1 MTLFRVAVPSRPG
14 VAQGPAA
21 SACAGGITNATMAA
35 PSKRTR
41 IPPRWPRRAISL
53 VQTDGQTE
61 TVAQVSPHPDPPP
74 RGGRVEGHPYR
85 CAPGLA
91 SEPGRPLARRA
102 HRHPGLLLRVSL
114 PTAVSAPGAAHLC
127 RPPARVLDGDHGRRD
142 RVCARLHRSDLGPA
156 GRSLR
161 PHAH

>member
-14 VAQGPAA
+14 VAHGPAA
-21 SACAGGITNATMAA
+21 SACAGGITNATIAA

-53 VQTDGQTE
+53 VQTDRQTE
-61 TVAQVSPHPDPPP
+61 TGAQV
-74 RGGRVEGHPYR
+74 GGLRHPYR

-91 SEPGRPLARRA
+91 AEPGRPLARRA

-114 PTAVSAPGAAHLC
+114 PTAVSAPGAAPLC
-127 RPPARVLDGDHGRRD
+127 
-142 RVCARLHRSDLGPA
+142 
-156 GRSLR
+156 
-161 PHAH
+161 